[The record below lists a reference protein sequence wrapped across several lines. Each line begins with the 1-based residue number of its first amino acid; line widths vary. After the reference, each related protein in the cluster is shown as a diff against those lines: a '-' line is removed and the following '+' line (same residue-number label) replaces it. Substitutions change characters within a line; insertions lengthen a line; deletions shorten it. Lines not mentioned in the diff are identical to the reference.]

1 MLFRRPVPPARY
13 EMATRAGCHL
23 CDEMA
28 ALLDEV
34 LPAHGLTWA
43 PLDVDA
49 DPDLR
54 ARFTDV
60 VPVLLR
66 DGRPVAKIRT
76 DRRSLERIV
85 RRRRVDPED

>member
-1 MLFRRPVPPARY
+1 MGVDVPPARY
-13 EMATRAGCHL
+13 ELATRAGCHL

-34 LPAHGLTWA
+34 LPAHGLTWT

-54 ARFTDV
+54 ARFTDI

-66 DGRPVAKIRT
+66 DGRSVAKIRI
-76 DRRSLERIV
+76 DRRSLEWIV
-85 RRRRVDPED
+85 RRRRDEP